1 MNFMLIFIILEK
13 KVEIM
18 AENLNQ
24 INLYVNDVKEID
36 NNIKI
41 EFEYIYK
48 TKLNSNEFKECLNRL
63 MNFKCYEVYPDEFVE
78 KQIVITETGKKSFLK
93 VIFEIPFVDKESELK
108 KFNENLKSLGLHVA
122 NAGYMRCV
130 MGC

>member
-1 MNFMLIFIILEK
+1 
-13 KVEIM
+13 M

-24 INLYVNDVKEID
+24 INLYVNAVNEI
-36 NNIKI
+36 NNKIKI

-48 TKLNSNEFKECLNRL
+48 IKSNSNEFKECLNRL
-63 MNFKCYEVYPDEFVE
+63 MDFKCYEVYPDEFVE
-78 KQIVITETGKKSFLK
+78 KQIIITETGKKSFLK
-93 VIFEIPFVDKESELK
+93 VIFEIPFADKDSELK